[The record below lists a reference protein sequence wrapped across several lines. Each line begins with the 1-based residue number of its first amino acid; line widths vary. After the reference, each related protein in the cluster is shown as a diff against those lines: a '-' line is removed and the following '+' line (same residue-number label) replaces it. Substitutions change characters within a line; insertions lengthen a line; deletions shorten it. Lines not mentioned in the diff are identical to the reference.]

1 MIYLDNSATTMVDDR
16 VLETFNKVCKN
27 YPGNSNSLH
36 SLGIKSKELEEYAT
50 EKISNLLGVKP
61 SEIIYT
67 SGASESNNTVLKG
80 VASKYK
86 NRGNHIITT
95 PLEHSSVLET
105 CKYLESKGFI
115 IDYVKIKDNGLI
127 DIEDLERLLTD
138 NTILVSVAY
147 VDSELG
153 IRQDIDTISKIVK
166 KHPKC
171 YFHVDA
177 TQAIGKIKVDPTS
190 IDFISMSAHKIFGL
204 KGIGL
209 LIKKDNIKQ
218 VACEEEIQ
226 QYVDKKIL
234 IDEKDIIK
242 YLILEIL
249 EYIFEIQG
257 KKMEQEDIY
266 FLINKDED
274 IYLENIKT
282 LSEKFKTTNIITEEL
297 SKFQKIVENI
307 FEEETTIY
315 LSNNKRKS
323 LRRAKYIVNFDYGIG
338 EIEKY
343 NINRTAI
350 LINIEQ
356 KVKIESMAFEG
367 ISINN
372 VNIQIPDELIEH
384 FGRMMEK
391 INKNILYMSL
401 VNQKQ
406 ELARIK
412 DRIKE
417 DNIHILNLIG
427 DKGIISQEEFKRIP

>member
-1 MIYLDNSATTMVDDR
+1 MVGYIFLSNRARWWEKKLNIIITTKFKEYYIY
-16 VLETFNKVCKN
+16 E
-27 YPGNSNSLH
+27 
-36 SLGIKSKELEEYAT
+36 
-50 EKISNLLGVKP
+50 ISNL
-61 SEIIYT
+61 
-67 SGASESNNTVLKG
+67 
-80 VASKYK
+80 
-86 NRGNHIITT
+86 NRRCVEK
-95 PLEHSSVLET
+95 LR
-105 CKYLESKGFI
+105 K
-115 IDYVKIKDNGLI
+115 
-127 DIEDLERLLTD
+127 
-138 NTILVSVAY
+138 
-147 VDSELG
+147 
-153 IRQDIDTISKIVK
+153 
-166 KHPKC
+166 
-171 YFHVDA
+171 
-177 TQAIGKIKVDPTS
+177 
-190 IDFISMSAHKIFGL
+190 
-204 KGIGL
+204 

-257 KKMEQEDIY
+257 EKMEQEDIY

>member
-1 MIYLDNSATTMVDDR
+1 MVGYIFLSNRARWWEKKLNIIITTKFKEYYIY
-16 VLETFNKVCKN
+16 E
-27 YPGNSNSLH
+27 
-36 SLGIKSKELEEYAT
+36 
-50 EKISNLLGVKP
+50 ISNL
-61 SEIIYT
+61 
-67 SGASESNNTVLKG
+67 
-80 VASKYK
+80 
-86 NRGNHIITT
+86 NRRCVEK
-95 PLEHSSVLET
+95 LR
-105 CKYLESKGFI
+105 K
-115 IDYVKIKDNGLI
+115 
-127 DIEDLERLLTD
+127 
-138 NTILVSVAY
+138 
-147 VDSELG
+147 
-153 IRQDIDTISKIVK
+153 
-166 KHPKC
+166 
-171 YFHVDA
+171 
-177 TQAIGKIKVDPTS
+177 
-190 IDFISMSAHKIFGL
+190 
-204 KGIGL
+204 

-249 EYIFEIQG
+249 KYIFEIQG

-350 LINIEQ
+350 LVNIEQ

>member
-1 MIYLDNSATTMVDDR
+1 MVGYIFLSNRARWWEKKLNIIITTKFKEYYIY
-16 VLETFNKVCKN
+16 E
-27 YPGNSNSLH
+27 
-36 SLGIKSKELEEYAT
+36 
-50 EKISNLLGVKP
+50 ISNL
-61 SEIIYT
+61 
-67 SGASESNNTVLKG
+67 
-80 VASKYK
+80 
-86 NRGNHIITT
+86 NRRCVEK
-95 PLEHSSVLET
+95 LR
-105 CKYLESKGFI
+105 K
-115 IDYVKIKDNGLI
+115 
-127 DIEDLERLLTD
+127 
-138 NTILVSVAY
+138 
-147 VDSELG
+147 
-153 IRQDIDTISKIVK
+153 
-166 KHPKC
+166 
-171 YFHVDA
+171 
-177 TQAIGKIKVDPTS
+177 
-190 IDFISMSAHKIFGL
+190 
-204 KGIGL
+204 

-282 LSEKFKTTNIITEEL
+282 LSEKFKTTNIITEEI

-350 LINIEQ
+350 LVNIEQ

>member
-1 MIYLDNSATTMVDDR
+1 MVGYIFLSNRARWWEKKLNIIITTKFKEYYIY
-16 VLETFNKVCKN
+16 E
-27 YPGNSNSLH
+27 
-36 SLGIKSKELEEYAT
+36 
-50 EKISNLLGVKP
+50 ISNL
-61 SEIIYT
+61 
-67 SGASESNNTVLKG
+67 
-80 VASKYK
+80 
-86 NRGNHIITT
+86 NRRCVEK
-95 PLEHSSVLET
+95 LR
-105 CKYLESKGFI
+105 K
-115 IDYVKIKDNGLI
+115 
-127 DIEDLERLLTD
+127 
-138 NTILVSVAY
+138 
-147 VDSELG
+147 
-153 IRQDIDTISKIVK
+153 
-166 KHPKC
+166 
-171 YFHVDA
+171 
-177 TQAIGKIKVDPTS
+177 
-190 IDFISMSAHKIFGL
+190 
-204 KGIGL
+204 

-315 LSNNKRKS
+315 LSNRKS

>member
-1 MIYLDNSATTMVDDR
+1 MVGYIFLSNRARWWEKKLNIIITTKFKEYYIY
-16 VLETFNKVCKN
+16 E
-27 YPGNSNSLH
+27 
-36 SLGIKSKELEEYAT
+36 
-50 EKISNLLGVKP
+50 ISNL
-61 SEIIYT
+61 
-67 SGASESNNTVLKG
+67 
-80 VASKYK
+80 
-86 NRGNHIITT
+86 NRRCVEK
-95 PLEHSSVLET
+95 LR
-105 CKYLESKGFI
+105 K
-115 IDYVKIKDNGLI
+115 
-127 DIEDLERLLTD
+127 
-138 NTILVSVAY
+138 
-147 VDSELG
+147 
-153 IRQDIDTISKIVK
+153 
-166 KHPKC
+166 
-171 YFHVDA
+171 
-177 TQAIGKIKVDPTS
+177 
-190 IDFISMSAHKIFGL
+190 
-204 KGIGL
+204 

-234 IDEKDIIK
+234 IDEKNIIK

-282 LSEKFKTTNIITEEL
+282 LSEKFKATNIITEEI

-356 KVKIESMAFEG
+356 NVKIESMAFEG

>member
-1 MIYLDNSATTMVDDR
+1 MVGYIFLSNRARWWEKKLNIIITTKFKEYYIY
-16 VLETFNKVCKN
+16 E
-27 YPGNSNSLH
+27 
-36 SLGIKSKELEEYAT
+36 
-50 EKISNLLGVKP
+50 ISNL
-61 SEIIYT
+61 
-67 SGASESNNTVLKG
+67 
-80 VASKYK
+80 
-86 NRGNHIITT
+86 NRRCVEK
-95 PLEHSSVLET
+95 LR
-105 CKYLESKGFI
+105 K
-115 IDYVKIKDNGLI
+115 
-127 DIEDLERLLTD
+127 
-138 NTILVSVAY
+138 
-147 VDSELG
+147 
-153 IRQDIDTISKIVK
+153 
-166 KHPKC
+166 
-171 YFHVDA
+171 
-177 TQAIGKIKVDPTS
+177 
-190 IDFISMSAHKIFGL
+190 
-204 KGIGL
+204 

-412 DRIKE
+412 DRINE

>member
-1 MIYLDNSATTMVDDR
+1 MVGYIFLSNRARWWEKKLNIIITTKFKEYYIY
-16 VLETFNKVCKN
+16 E
-27 YPGNSNSLH
+27 
-36 SLGIKSKELEEYAT
+36 
-50 EKISNLLGVKP
+50 ISNL
-61 SEIIYT
+61 
-67 SGASESNNTVLKG
+67 
-80 VASKYK
+80 
-86 NRGNHIITT
+86 NRRCVEK
-95 PLEHSSVLET
+95 LR
-105 CKYLESKGFI
+105 K
-115 IDYVKIKDNGLI
+115 
-127 DIEDLERLLTD
+127 
-138 NTILVSVAY
+138 
-147 VDSELG
+147 
-153 IRQDIDTISKIVK
+153 
-166 KHPKC
+166 
-171 YFHVDA
+171 
-177 TQAIGKIKVDPTS
+177 
-190 IDFISMSAHKIFGL
+190 
-204 KGIGL
+204 

-356 KVKIESMAFEG
+356 KVKMESMAFEG

>member
-1 MIYLDNSATTMVDDR
+1 MVGYIFLSNRARWWEKKLNIIITTKFKEYYIY
-16 VLETFNKVCKN
+16 E
-27 YPGNSNSLH
+27 
-36 SLGIKSKELEEYAT
+36 
-50 EKISNLLGVKP
+50 ISNL
-61 SEIIYT
+61 
-67 SGASESNNTVLKG
+67 
-80 VASKYK
+80 
-86 NRGNHIITT
+86 NRRCVEK
-95 PLEHSSVLET
+95 LR
-105 CKYLESKGFI
+105 K
-115 IDYVKIKDNGLI
+115 
-127 DIEDLERLLTD
+127 
-138 NTILVSVAY
+138 
-147 VDSELG
+147 
-153 IRQDIDTISKIVK
+153 
-166 KHPKC
+166 
-171 YFHVDA
+171 
-177 TQAIGKIKVDPTS
+177 
-190 IDFISMSAHKIFGL
+190 
-204 KGIGL
+204 

-323 LRRAKYIVNFDYGIG
+323 LRKAKYIVNFDYGIG

-412 DRIKE
+412 DRINE

>member
-1 MIYLDNSATTMVDDR
+1 MVGYIFLSNRARWWEKKLNIIITTKFKEYYIY
-16 VLETFNKVCKN
+16 E
-27 YPGNSNSLH
+27 
-36 SLGIKSKELEEYAT
+36 
-50 EKISNLLGVKP
+50 ISNL
-61 SEIIYT
+61 
-67 SGASESNNTVLKG
+67 
-80 VASKYK
+80 
-86 NRGNHIITT
+86 NRRCVEK
-95 PLEHSSVLET
+95 LR
-105 CKYLESKGFI
+105 K
-115 IDYVKIKDNGLI
+115 
-127 DIEDLERLLTD
+127 
-138 NTILVSVAY
+138 
-147 VDSELG
+147 
-153 IRQDIDTISKIVK
+153 
-166 KHPKC
+166 
-171 YFHVDA
+171 
-177 TQAIGKIKVDPTS
+177 
-190 IDFISMSAHKIFGL
+190 
-204 KGIGL
+204 

-350 LINIEQ
+350 LVNIEQ

-384 FGRMMEK
+384 FGRMMEI

>member
-1 MIYLDNSATTMVDDR
+1 MVGYIFLSNRARWWEKKLNIILTTKFKEYYIYEIS
-16 VLETFNKVCKN
+16 
-27 YPGNSNSLH
+27 SLNRRCV
-36 SLGIKSKELEEYAT
+36 
-50 EKISNLLGVKP
+50 EKLRK
-61 SEIIYT
+61 
-67 SGASESNNTVLKG
+67 
-80 VASKYK
+80 
-86 NRGNHIITT
+86 
-95 PLEHSSVLET
+95 
-105 CKYLESKGFI
+105 
-115 IDYVKIKDNGLI
+115 
-127 DIEDLERLLTD
+127 
-138 NTILVSVAY
+138 
-147 VDSELG
+147 
-153 IRQDIDTISKIVK
+153 
-166 KHPKC
+166 
-171 YFHVDA
+171 
-177 TQAIGKIKVDPTS
+177 
-190 IDFISMSAHKIFGL
+190 
-204 KGIGL
+204 

-218 VACEEEIQ
+218 LACEKEIQ
-226 QYVDKKIL
+226 QYIDKKVL

-266 FLINKDED
+266 FLINKDEE

-323 LRRAKYIVNFDYGIG
+323 LRRAKYIVNFDYGIR

-350 LINIEQ
+350 IINIEQ
-356 KVKIESMAFEG
+356 NVKIESMAFEG

-384 FGRMMEK
+384 FGRLMEK

-412 DRIKE
+412 NRIKE

>member
-1 MIYLDNSATTMVDDR
+1 MVGYIFLSNRARWWEKKLNIIITTKFKEYYIY
-16 VLETFNKVCKN
+16 E
-27 YPGNSNSLH
+27 
-36 SLGIKSKELEEYAT
+36 
-50 EKISNLLGVKP
+50 ISNL
-61 SEIIYT
+61 
-67 SGASESNNTVLKG
+67 
-80 VASKYK
+80 
-86 NRGNHIITT
+86 NRRCVEK
-95 PLEHSSVLET
+95 LR
-105 CKYLESKGFI
+105 K
-115 IDYVKIKDNGLI
+115 
-127 DIEDLERLLTD
+127 
-138 NTILVSVAY
+138 
-147 VDSELG
+147 
-153 IRQDIDTISKIVK
+153 
-166 KHPKC
+166 
-171 YFHVDA
+171 
-177 TQAIGKIKVDPTS
+177 
-190 IDFISMSAHKIFGL
+190 
-204 KGIGL
+204 

-234 IDEKDIIK
+234 IDGKDIIK

>member
-1 MIYLDNSATTMVDDR
+1 MVGYIFLSNRARWWEKKLNIIITTKFKEYYIY
-16 VLETFNKVCKN
+16 E
-27 YPGNSNSLH
+27 
-36 SLGIKSKELEEYAT
+36 
-50 EKISNLLGVKP
+50 ISNL
-61 SEIIYT
+61 
-67 SGASESNNTVLKG
+67 
-80 VASKYK
+80 
-86 NRGNHIITT
+86 NRRCVEK
-95 PLEHSSVLET
+95 LR
-105 CKYLESKGFI
+105 K
-115 IDYVKIKDNGLI
+115 
-127 DIEDLERLLTD
+127 
-138 NTILVSVAY
+138 
-147 VDSELG
+147 
-153 IRQDIDTISKIVK
+153 
-166 KHPKC
+166 
-171 YFHVDA
+171 
-177 TQAIGKIKVDPTS
+177 
-190 IDFISMSAHKIFGL
+190 
-204 KGIGL
+204 

-282 LSEKFKTTNIITEEL
+282 LSEKFKTTNIISEEL